1 VGPIEF
7 LIRLRCLVQ
16 QVDEPHR
23 KWANMA
29 LELML
34 KTASIPPSQ
43 LKRVFEEP
51 CPQ

>member
-7 LIRLRCLVQ
+7 LIRLRCLIQ
-16 QVDEPHR
+16 QVDEPYR

-29 LELML
+29 FELLL
-34 KTASIPPSQ
+34 KTASIPPSR
-43 LKRVFEEP
+43 LTKVFEDP